1 MIDDSIEY
9 RNIIM
14 RCDRIEKTAYRNL
27 SSDMEIEFFKEG
39 MEAVWADVQKRAGEF
54 KDVSDTDIMNY
65 FIKRFG
71 VSKSELSK
79 RCIFM
84 KEKST
89 SKYIGTCIAWFEP
102 KRNNNVSVV
111 HWLAVDDAY
120 AGKGYA
126 RMLITQ
132 VLTIFEKFGET
143 DRIYLHTQ
151 PCSYRA
157 IKLYNDFGF
166 CMCKKDTY
174 GTTMNEYAEA
184 IEILKKHMTE
194 EAFHKLV
201 RTSVE

>member
-1 MIDDSIEY
+1 MY
-9 RNIIM
+9 
-14 RCDRIEKTAYRNL
+14 YF
-27 SSDMEIEFFKEG
+27 ME
-39 MEAVWADVQKRAGEF
+39 
-54 KDVSDTDIMNY
+54 
-65 FIKRFG
+65 RFG

-79 RCIFM
+79 RCIFL
-84 KEKST
+84 KEKAT

-102 KRNNNVSVV
+102 KGKHNVPVV

-132 VLTIFEKFGET
+132 VLVIFEKLGEA

-157 IKLYNDFGF
+157 IKLYSDFGF

-174 GTTMNEYAEA
+174 GTAMNEYAEA

-201 RTSVE
+201 RMSVE